1 MSSWEDRAALQG
13 SLGRIFNLMSK
24 QKKEQWT
31 EWLRPP
37 LEHAVAEGDHDL
49 VLTLL
54 KAGASCA
61 GCKVG
66 RSGRTLL
73 DAAAENGNVAV
84 VSALLEAGSLTDIN
98 AVYGSERLSPL
109 HRAIAGGHTAA
120 ARALILAGAD
130 VSLLDSTDRS
140 TLHYAVQG
148 RHGVLAEDVMIAGA
162 DVNAENREGE
172 TPLHIASAAGDN
184 HSVRAILLRGGRVS
198 ATDRKGRRPLHAA
211 VRGGHTAVVEALLKA
226 GADPSARY
234 GNNLKVSPLQL
245 ACSGRDAT
253 LTRILLRHGADVK
266 GSDGFGFTALH
277 WAAYRGEPCVIDALI
292 EAGADTEARSSQVW
306 LAGHQDSHVGLTP
319 LHIAAFFRR
328 SSTPRM
334 AVLIQRGADVNARD
348 GRGQTP
354 LHLIAAAAWR
364 KNSVAALDFL
374 LRWGADEKIKDAY
387 GRTPED
393 LVVESASEGPAG
405 RPQQGQS
412 PQRHQRLLALLTNAQ
427 RDRVWR
433 RRGMLV
439 LCRAHSEEALRRE
452 NGGLAGKFSRQ
463 GRGVGTGAS
472 AGRGAAGDHEIGVVA
487 RVVGLEAGGL
497 FRTIV
502 EYL

>member
-1 MSSWEDRAALQG
+1 MATWEDRTAIQG
-13 SLGRIFNLMSK
+13 CLGKIFRLMSK
-24 QKKEQWT
+24 NSTTEQWT
-31 EWLRPP
+31 EWLRSP
-37 LEHAVAEGDHDL
+37 LEHAVAEGEHEL

-54 KAGASCA
+54 KAGANGA
-61 GCKVG
+61 GRKCG
-66 RSGRTLL
+66 CNGRTLL
-73 DAAAENGNVAV
+73 DAAAENGDGRV
-84 VSALLEAGSLTDIN
+84 VSALLEAGGLADIN
-98 AVYGSERLSPL
+98 VVSATERMSPL

-130 VSLLDSTDRS
+130 VSLLDSTNR
-140 TLHYAVQG
+140 TALHYAVRG

-172 TPLHIASAAGDN
+172 TPLHIAAAAGDN
-184 HSVRAILLRGGRVS
+184 HSVRSILLRGGLVGVVDK
-198 ATDRKGRRPLHAA
+198 TGRRPLHAA
-211 VRGGHTAVVEALLKA
+211 VKGGHAAVVEALLKA

-245 ACSGRDAT
+245 ACSSKDAT
-253 LTRILLRHGADVK
+253 MTRTLLKHGADVK

-292 EAGADTEARSSQVW
+292 EAGADTEARSSRVW

-334 AVLIQRGADVNARD
+334 AVLIRRGADVNARD
-348 GRGQTP
+348 GNGQTP
-354 LHLIAAAAWR
+354 LHLIAAAAGR
-364 KNSVAALDFL
+364 KSSVAASDFL
-374 LRWGADEKIKDAY
+374 LRRGADETVADVY

-393 LVVESASEGPAG
+393 VVVERASEDPTG
-405 RPQQGQS
+405 R
-412 PQRHQRLLALLTNAQ
+412 RLQRLLSNAPA
-427 RDRVWR
+427 DRVWR

-439 LCRAHSEEALRRE
+439 LCRAHSEEALR
-452 NGGLAGKFSRQ
+452 GKKGFLAGKCLRQ
-463 GRGVGTGAS
+463 VKAAGTGAS
-472 AGRGAAGDHEIGVVA
+472 PGRGTGGGGDEVGLVA
-487 RVVGLEAGGL
+487 RVVGLEAEGL